1 MFFISIFLV
10 LFSSFLILS
19 VLTKDKKET
28 AGFLYWILIAF
39 SQIVISFELLS
50 LFKAISKNG
59 FLTCNIICFVFSIF
73 LFFKLR
79 KPIYTNNFREELKK
93 IHNAL
98 KIDKS
103 LTFLSVCF
111 CIFLVSQLITALYF
125 PVTFGDALTYYL
137 PRCTAW
143 IQNGCINHYIT
154 PDTRELIMP
163 VNMEFLYTWLLLFK
177 KSEIGASVFSYIGFI
192 GAIYVIYN
200 FLKEI
205 GFTIRRRLWSIFVF
219 SSFALV
225 AIEMYTPSADLFIG
239 ALILACIY
247 LFLKASKHNDIKA
260 LFFASLSYA
269 LAVGTKTTSII
280 AIPSVFVV
288 ILIISYLYKKEQ
300 LIKHILTFGLFFI
313 INFLIFSS
321 YNYVLNT
328 IQFMNPVSCS
338 EQLLLNQ
345 FRGGFKGYLC
355 TLIKY
360 VFAIFDIS
368 GIKDYIGYNGFISY
382 LQSVALSLI
391 GATDKS
397 YTSAY
402 FNRYFYFDSTMS
414 LMHSAL
420 GIMGLFAFLPSLIKS
435 IKKYMKNK
443 NSKKNIIMASLTLS
457 LILNLIIF
465 ARVMV
470 FTQFN
475 MRYLLTFVIIASP
488 VVAYSYIKRNKNF
501 FKLLLCWFMFVY
513 FVVIAH
519 KMPLSYV
526 ISYAKFQA
534 NNQSKNTSFLLAKSD
549 EIDIYNYILSKDKKS
564 IGLIVSQVKTPN
576 YYIEKLRLSD
586 YVIEKIL
593 PENIEEYDLSKFDY
607 IVTDKF
613 KSSST
618 YILNFKQ
625 RMLYPNFY
633 VSRCLYN
640 DYRQSTIYDLNT
652 KPAMIECEIPFDYIK
667 AKGFKEVTDF
677 QTEKYIILQ
686 NLIH

>member
-1 MFFISIFLV
+1 MFFISICLV

-19 VLTKDKKET
+19 ALIKDKKET
-28 AGFLYWILIAF
+28 SGFLYLLLIAF
-39 SQIVISFELLS
+39 SQIVLSFEILS
-50 LFKAISKNG
+50 LFKLISKNG
-59 FLTCNIICFVFSIF
+59 FLVCNIICFIVSII
-73 LFFKLR
+73 LFIKSGN
-79 KPIYTNNFREELKK
+79 KIYTNNFKTESKKILYVLKK
-93 IHNAL
+93 
-98 KIDKS
+98 DKS
-103 LTFLSVCF
+103 LSFLSVCF
-111 CIFLVSQLITALYF
+111 CIFLISQLIRALFF

-154 PDTRELIMP
+154 PDSRELIMP

-177 KSEIGASVFSYIGFI
+177 RSEIGSAIFSYISFL

-200 FLKEI
+200 FLKDL
-205 GFTIRRRLWSIFVF
+205 GFTIRRSLWSIFVF

-225 AIEMYTPSADLFIG
+225 AVEMYTPSADLFIG
-239 ALILACIY
+239 SLILSCIY
-247 LFLKASKHNDIKA
+247 LFLKATKYNDTKA
-260 LFFASLSYA
+260 LYFSSLSYA

-288 ILIISYLYKKEQ
+288 LLIILYLYKKEHY
-300 LIKHILTFGLFFI
+300 IKNILVFGFLFI

-321 YNYVLNT
+321 YNYILNL
-328 IQFMNPVSCS
+328 IQFSNPVSCN

-345 FRGGFKGYLC
+345 FRGGFKGWLC
-355 TLIKY
+355 NLIKY
-360 VFAIFDIS
+360 IFAIFDIS

-382 LQSVALSLI
+382 MQSLVLSII

-397 YTSAY
+397 FTSGY

-420 GIMGLFAFLPSLIKS
+420 GIMGLFAFLPSLLKS
-435 IKKYMKNK
+435 IKKYLKNNKNK
-443 NSKKNIIMASLTLS
+443 RNIIMASLTLS

-465 ARVMV
+465 ARTMV

-475 MRYLLTFVIIASP
+475 MRYLLTFIVIASP
-488 VVAYSYIKRNKNF
+488 IVAYSYIKSNKNL
-501 FKLLLCWFMFVY
+501 FKILLCWFMFVY

-519 KMPLSYV
+519 RMPLSY
-526 ISYAKFQA
+526 IFSYTKYKT
-534 NNQSKNTSFLLAKSD
+534 NNQVKNTSFLLAKSD
-549 EIDIYNYILSKDKKS
+549 EIDIYNYLLNKDKKN
-564 IGLIVSQVKTPN
+564 IGLIISQVSTPN
-576 YYIEKLRLSD
+576 YYIEKLRLSN
-586 YVIEKIL
+586 YIIEKIL

-607 IVTDKF
+607 IITNKL

-618 YILNFKQ
+618 NILNFKQ

-633 VSRCLYN
+633 VSKCIYN
-640 DYRQSTIYDLNT
+640 DYKQSTIYDFNT
-652 KPAMIECEIPFDYIK
+652 NPAMIECEIPLDYIK
-667 AKGFKEVTDF
+667 GKGFTNVTDI
-677 QTEKYIILQ
+677 QLEQYIILE